1 MLAQVLT
8 TSPLPTP
15 SSDRPGIK
23 AAVVAAARQA
33 SSRSVAGWRSS
44 LASLKPVCIVT
55 QSAYDQT
62 MAFTRIKIDHRIM
75 GGLPCI
81 TGTRIPVAMLVR
93 MVASGTP
100 IETILDEYPQLVEED
115 VREALR
121 FAAAN
126 IDQRVVPLD
135 QSA

>member
-1 MLAQVLT
+1 MAVGSDT
-8 TSPLPTP
+8 AHVTIHRPPTQNP
-15 SSDRPGIK
+15 PPPC
-23 AAVVAAARQA
+23 AVDIPFQAIGVAY
-33 SSRSVAGWRSS
+33 AGG
-44 LASLKPVCIVT
+44 
-55 QSAYDQT
+55 

-81 TGTRIPVAMLVR
+81 AGTRIPVAMLVR
-93 MVASGTP
+93 MIAAGTP
-100 IETILDEYPQLVEED
+100 VETILEQYPQLEEAD

-126 IDQRVVPLD
+126 VDQRVVPLD

>member
-1 MLAQVLT
+1 
-8 TSPLPTP
+8 
-15 SSDRPGIK
+15 
-23 AAVVAAARQA
+23 
-33 SSRSVAGWRSS
+33 
-44 LASLKPVCIVT
+44 
-55 QSAYDQT
+55 

-81 TGTRIPVAMLVR
+81 NGTRIPVAMLVR
-93 MVASGTP
+93 MIAAGTAM
-100 IETILDEYPQLVEED
+100 ETILEEYPQLTEDD

-126 IDQRVVPLD
+126 VDQRVRPLD